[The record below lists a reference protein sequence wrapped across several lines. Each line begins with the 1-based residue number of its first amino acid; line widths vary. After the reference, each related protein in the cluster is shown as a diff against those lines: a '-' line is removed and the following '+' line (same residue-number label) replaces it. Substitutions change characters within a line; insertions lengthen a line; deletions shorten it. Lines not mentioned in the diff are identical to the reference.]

1 MRWETDDERTDVF
14 TFRHISELLVLLV
27 DLYDAQRCVDLLYL

>member
-1 MRWETDDERTDVF
+1 MRRENDDERTDVF

-27 DLYDAQRCVDLLYL
+27 DLYNRTSTSKHI